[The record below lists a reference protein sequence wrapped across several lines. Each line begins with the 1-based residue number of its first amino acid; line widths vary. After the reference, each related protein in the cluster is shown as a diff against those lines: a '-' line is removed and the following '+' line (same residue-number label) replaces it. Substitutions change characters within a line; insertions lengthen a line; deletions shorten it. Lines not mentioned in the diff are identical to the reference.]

1 MVRRKRNS
9 SQEEEVDNGE
19 SNHHGN
25 HRREM
30 INKSPM
36 FAPNGFPSPTQPL
49 FSHAFAAA
57 AMAVGGGKPSFD
69 GLLPQLPPSALTPQ
83 EYLARYYQIMQQQQ
97 QSHNAAA
104 ALSVAAAQ
112 AAASTAK
119 LNGGSHRSF
128 ESSIEQQTN

>member
-1 MVRRKRNS
+1 VRRKRNS
-9 SQEEEVDNGE
+9 SHEDDDRE
-19 SNHHGN
+19 SNHHGGN
-25 HRREM
+25 QHRREVS
-30 INKSPM
+30 NKSPM
-36 FAPNGFPSPTQPL
+36 FASNGFPSPTQPI

-83 EYLARYYQIMQQQQ
+83 EYLARYYHIMQQQQ

-104 ALSVAAAQ
+104 ALSAAAAQ
-112 AAASTAK
+112 AAAASTAK